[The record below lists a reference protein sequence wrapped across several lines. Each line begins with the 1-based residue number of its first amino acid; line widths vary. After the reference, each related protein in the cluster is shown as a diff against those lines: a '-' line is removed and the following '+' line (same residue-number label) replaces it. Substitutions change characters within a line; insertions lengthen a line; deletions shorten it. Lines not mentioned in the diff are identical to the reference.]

1 MGATDEGLMMRP
13 GAGIATVPDSSQ
25 AAPSAGYPVAPVN
38 YSPAAALGVEPTS
51 KFDVPQHQSYMP
63 DPKLAASSVIQDQ
76 RIAELEAEIRL
87 LQQQK
92 AELIAAS
99 GGQDQFQEV
108 KTLRIQNEG
117 YQQQIRVLDTKNVAT
132 ILHLEELQAREA
144 IVSRGNCFKPAMEE
158 MDQLADAGK
167 SGFRFTTACSIYCC
181 LGGFIQIVSIWILG
195 PAAVVITLAPC
206 YAYEYRSRLRRKYN
220 LKEAPFSDFCTS
232 CVCGPCA
239 LCQEARELDIR
250 FTKVEENKLKEKI
263 RKDLAATSAT
273 PGMAPGDPYPPMGIR
288 PMPPAGTQT
297 GAPSI
302 QAMANLPVSLLG
314 TLTKA
319 TIAEGSALPTAV
331 LVIVETNFS
340 VAAVAILGPAPHGR
354 LTRAASE
361 AALAR

>member
-1 MGATDEGLMMRP
+1 MGATEEGLMTRP
-13 GAGIATVPDSSQ
+13 GVGVTTAPGPSQ
-25 AAPSAGYPVAPVN
+25 AAPSAGYPVAPLT
-38 YSPAAALGVEPTS
+38 YQPAAALGVEPTS
-51 KFDVPQHQSYMP
+51 KFAVPQHQSYAP

-92 AELIAAS
+92 AELLAAS

-108 KTLRIQNEG
+108 KTLRLQNEG
-117 YQQQIRVLDTKNVAT
+117 YQQQIRVLDTKVTELEAQIALIHKQYPTVVFHKGPPQPWDTSLYDFYKDKNICIKGLFCPCVLFGENVAT

-195 PAAVVITLAPC
+195 PAAIVITLAPC

-263 RKDLAATSAT
+263 RKDFAGTSAT
-273 PGMAPGDPYPPMGIR
+273 PGIALGNPSPPMGIR
-288 PMPPAGTQT
+288 PMPPAGIQT
-297 GAPSI
+297 GAPSV
-302 QAMANLPVSLLG
+302 QAMA
-314 TLTKA
+314 K
-319 TIAEGSALPTAV
+319 
-331 LVIVETNFS
+331 
-340 VAAVAILGPAPHGR
+340 
-354 LTRAASE
+354 
-361 AALAR
+361 